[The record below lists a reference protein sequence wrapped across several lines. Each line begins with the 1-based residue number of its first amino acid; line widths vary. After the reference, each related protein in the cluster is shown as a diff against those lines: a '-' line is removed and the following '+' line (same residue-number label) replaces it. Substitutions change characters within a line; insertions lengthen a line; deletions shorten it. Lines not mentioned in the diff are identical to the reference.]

1 MRNICLKS
9 GKFVGLESAFQLSC
23 PLLQGENT
31 HFFFPHLEKNLLLS
45 GAKLIPLDKLALNS
59 FPFCI
64 TFQMTAVLRQAF
76 IDSDLESE
84 IPKCQ

>member
-31 HFFFPHLEKNLLLS
+31 HFFFPSLREKS
-45 GAKLIPLDKLALNS
+45 PSIWG
-59 FPFCI
+59 
-64 TFQMTAVLRQAF
+64 
-76 IDSDLESE
+76 
-84 IPKCQ
+84 